1 MEKYES
7 LEMDVVVFDTDDVIR
22 TSGGGDTDTEEFC
35 IGGMD

>member
-22 TSGGGDTDTEEFC
+22 TSWQCDTETEEFP
-35 IGGMD
+35 IG